1 MLDYTHVKL
10 GVYILDYGHVKIG
23 VYILYYTHVKIGV
36 YIGLCTCK
44 IRCVYWIMH
53 M

>member
-44 IRCVYWIMH
+44 NRCVYWIMYI
-53 M
+53 